1 MAEYL
6 VDEFKVKRS
15 GLFAAWRGIRIYVSD
30 GGVVRT
36 EDTTSETIN
45 LDRISDYKSNDRR
58 YPNYAPL
65 NIITSF
71 CNPNTFTKYTVRAID
86 ERPFVQV
93 TDELN
98 APSCG
103 YLTPLPQPHVPFNPF
118 GNPTYAPFRTFD
130 YCDIEDNNCQVLIE
144 KKDYTGSNVNLN
156 YGGDIPVKHSYQ
168 EVDNKTVPIRPYSFT
183 LTFLEGVDFELEEFY
198 TEDERTFRVT
208 ILKNGVVEGKGYI
221 IPDSCTEEFKAGFNV
236 VEIKCTDAIQSLK
249 TVSFPIPIGQTFDL
263 KQSFIGA
270 LCYCL
275 AGTNLNLDINTICN
289 YYAVGMPNGLND
301 DPLNLATIN
310 PLRFSDDKGTTLT
323 CFQVLEEICKAFGMF
338 MVQAEGKWNFVRTN
352 ELAQSIIRQRTYD
365 YTGRFIVAQQVVR
378 KRIIGGSLK

>member
-15 GLFAAWRGIRIYVSD
+15 GIFAAWRGIRIYVSD

-58 YPNYAPL
+58 YSPGQR
-65 NIITSF
+65 ITDF
-71 CNPNTFTKYTVRAID
+71 CNLTTFTHYFVNAID
-86 ERPFVQV
+86 ERPFVVV

-98 APSCG
+98 SAYCG
-103 YLTPLPQPHVPFNPF
+103 YEAPLPQPHVPFNPF
-118 GNPTYAPFRTFD
+118 GNPTYAPFRTFN
-130 YCDIEDNNCQVLIE
+130 YCDVERNICQILIE
-144 KKDYTGSNVNLN
+144 KKDYVGANIDLD
-156 YGGDIPVKHSYQ
+156 YAGDIPIKLNYQ
-168 EVDNKTVPIRPYSFT
+168 EVDDKTIPIRPFAFT
-183 LTFLEGVDFELEEFY
+183 LTFIEGINFELEEFF

-208 ILKNGVVEGKGYI
+208 AFKNNQIEGKGYV
-221 IPDSCTEEFKAGFNV
+221 IPDNCTEEFKDGYNQV
-236 VEIKCTDAIQSLK
+236 QIKCTDAIQSLK

-263 KQSFIGA
+263 NQSFIGVI
-270 LCYCL
+270 CYCL

-310 PLRFSDDKGTTLT
+310 PLRLADDKGTTLN
-323 CFQVLEEICKAFGMF
+323 CFKVLEEICKAFGML

-378 KRIIGGSLK
+378 KRVIGGPIK